1 MAAKPNEILV
11 YVARHG
17 TTEFNKSNQYRGHL
31 DPDLD
36 GQGWRD
42 AHALAFY
49 FEPIELG
56 GIFFSTKKRSRHTA
70 MLINKA
76 KVDIPYVGH
85 DNLEALDVGNL
96 GGQKKTP
103 ETKKEVEYHAK
114 NPDVPFEDGESF
126 NEFRAR
132 VRPLFVDAA
141 KLALRHGRPILV
153 VSHSSVIREVGE
165 FINGDHSSTAVEP
178 GGVVAIFIEDG
189 RLRVEPIFKPD
200 KKLTPA

>member
-1 MAAKPNEILV
+1 MAPKHNDVLV

-17 TTEFNKSNQYRGHL
+17 TTEFNQSNQYRGHL
-31 DPDLD
+31 DPDLA

-49 FEPIELG
+49 FEPIDLG
-56 GIFFSTKKRSRHTA
+56 GIFFSKKKRARHTA

-76 KVDIPYVGH
+76 KVCECYVGH
-85 DNLEALDVGNL
+85 DNLECLDVGDL

-103 ETKKEVEYHAK
+103 ETKAKVDYHAK
-114 NPDVPFEDGESF
+114 NPEVPFEGGESF

-132 VRPLFVDAA
+132 VRPLFVEAVE
-141 KLALRHGRPILV
+141 LALQVGRPVLV

-165 FINGDHSSTAVEP
+165 FINGDHASTAVEP
-178 GGVVAIFIEDG
+178 GGVVGIFIEDG

-200 KKLTPA
+200 KKLKPA